1 MEESIFKILTEGGPM
16 ALFAGYLIWQTREQ
30 QKRIDGWINQ
40 ISDLEE
46 KSQEREDKLRKR
58 YDDVI
63 LKIES
68 EKGDLSRSLIE
79 KMAGVIAKLNEIEKE
94 IKVFAVRITILEKE
108 QEKKNG

>member
-30 QKRIDGWINQ
+30 QKRIDGWISQ
-40 ISDLEE
+40 ISDLEQ
-46 KSQEREDKLRKR
+46 KSQEREDKLRAR

-68 EKGDLSRSLIE
+68 EKNSLTQTLID
-79 KMAGVIAKLNEIEKE
+79 KVSSVISKLT
-94 IKVFAVRITILEKE
+94 ALEKDIKFITARLE
-108 QEKKNG
+108 KVEKKTQE